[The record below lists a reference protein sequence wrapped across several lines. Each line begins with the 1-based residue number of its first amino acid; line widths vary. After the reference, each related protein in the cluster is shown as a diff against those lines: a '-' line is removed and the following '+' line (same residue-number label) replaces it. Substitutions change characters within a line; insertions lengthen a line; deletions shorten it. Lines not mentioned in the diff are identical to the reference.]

1 MQPIPRNLATLFGF
15 GALLLG
21 LTLAALALHVPGS
34 DSVGSPARTNLFVAL
49 LAAAGVTYLAAV
61 RLVLRRPLPRQAVW
75 LVLGVAALQRA
86 VLLPAA
92 PFLSSDIYRY
102 VWDGQV
108 QRAGINPYLH
118 VPADPALAG
127 LRDPAVF
134 PHINRAAY
142 ARTIYPPSA
151 QLVFALVGRLG
162 GGVTAM
168 KLAMVACEAA
178 AALCLLRLLARAGL
192 PQERVLIYA
201 WNPLALWSFGLDGH
215 VDAAAIGLLAAALLL
230 RARRRDGLAG
240 VALAAAGLVK
250 FLPFAVAPA
259 FLRGGRLWRPAL
271 AGGLA
276 NALLYAPYLSAG
288 TQVLGF
294 LPAYGGEEGLTDGS
308 GFWLLA
314 GLSEFETLPVAAPRL
329 YQLGVAS
336 GFVLLSLWIARRAV
350 PAADDV
356 VALCRDTAV
365 LAACATVAVS
375 PHYPWYFAWL
385 ALPSAV
391 APLPAVLWLSVAPVA
406 LYLDPFHERFVWP
419 SLVYLPAAWLCL
431 RAWRGRARP
440 VTALAAPG
448 GVP

>member
-1 MQPIPRNLATLFGF
+1 MQPASRNVAILSGLGLLMLA
-15 GALLLG
+15 
-21 LTLAALALHVPGS
+21 LTLAALALHVPGA
-34 DSVGSPARTNLFVAL
+34 DTVGSPARTNLLVML
-49 LAAAGVTYLAAV
+49 LAAAGIAYLAAV
-61 RLVLRRPLPRQAVW
+61 RLVLRRPLPRRTVW
-75 LVLGVAALQRA
+75 LVIGIAALQRA
-86 VLLPAA
+86 VLLPAP

-108 QRAGINPYLH
+108 QRAGINPYLY
-118 VPADPALAG
+118 VPVDPALTS
-127 LRDPAVF
+127 LREPLVF
-134 PHINRAAY
+134 PHINRATY

-151 QLVFALVGRLG
+151 QLLFALVGRLSDS
-162 GGVTAM
+162 VTAM
-168 KLAMVACEAA
+168 KLAMLACEAVA
-178 AALCLLRLLARAGL
+178 VLCLLRLLGHAGL
-192 PQERVLIYA
+192 PPERVLVYA
-201 WNPLALWSFGLDGH
+201 WNPLVFWSFGLDGH

-240 VALAAAGLVK
+240 AALAAAALVK

-259 FLRGGRLWRPAL
+259 FLRGGGLWRPAL
-271 AGGLA
+271 AGALA
-276 NALLYAPYLSAG
+276 LAVLYAPYLSAG

-294 LPAYGGEEGLTDGS
+294 LTAYGGEEGLADGS

-314 GLSEFETLPVAAPRL
+314 GLSKLGTLPAAAPRC
-329 YQLGVAS
+329 YQIGVVA
-336 GFVLLSLWIARRAV
+336 GFALLSLWIARRAV
-350 PAADDV
+350 PAGDDV

-391 APLPAVLWLSVAPVA
+391 APIPVVIWLSVAPLV

-440 VTALAAPG
+440 ATALATPG
-448 GVP
+448 GLP